1 MKATLEFNLP
11 EEQEEFKTAAKAGE
25 TMSVVEDVL
34 NYIRSRLKYANL
46 PETSTEELR
55 EIRSRLSAVF
65 L

>member
-1 MKATLEFNLP
+1 MKATLEFNLH

>member
-46 PETSTEELR
+46 PETSIAELR

>member
-34 NYIRSRLKYANL
+34 RYIRNRLKYETL
-46 PETSTEELR
+46 PETSVEELR
-55 EIRSRLSAVF
+55 EIQGRLAEVF